1 MTTDRPRLAR
11 LSKSL
16 RRQTAGRETDPIAA
30 AVAGYEAE
38 AAAGRRSAARAGRP
52 WAEPV
57 ELGVAIDPGAP
68 VPHLVTDGL
77 RAVLVFHAGLEPDPD
92 WDGTSV
98 TVVDPADATI
108 RILGW
113 IVFEGIREVSMGG
126 PNDEGLHEHPL
137 YGSGLVHY
145 KAHEVRPVEP
155 SSHEVIITFHDGAF
169 TCVCSEW
176 SSGSLAADF
185 RTAMA
190 LAVNALRDGA
200 AAFEGRDTRSAGT
213 ELHPDRLP
221 FVQLFWNRQILDEA
235 VENACNAGWEIVHL
249 NAEAWTGPEDMH
261 TALAQALSFP
271 DYYGRNL
278 DALND
283 SMYDVVQGDYGFGRH
298 APAGLI
304 VIERFDSFL
313 SREPQASQAVVDVL
327 AGAGIDAVRRGW
339 QLATFLQSDD
349 PALQLAPVA
358 AQPVVWNPKEWL
370 NAKRGL

>member
-1 MTTDRPRLAR
+1 MA
-11 LSKSL
+11 
-16 RRQTAGRETDPIAA
+16 E
-30 AVAGYEAE
+30 YEAE
-38 AAAGRRSAARAGRP
+38 AAEGRRSAEQAGRP

-57 ELGVAIDPGAP
+57 DLGVAIDPGAP

-77 RAVLVFHAGLEPDPD
+77 RAVLVFHAGLQPGPE

-98 TVVDPADATI
+98 TVVDPADATT
-108 RILGW
+108 RNLGW

-145 KAHEVRPVEP
+145 QAHEVQPVEP
-155 SSHEVIITFHDGAF
+155 SSRQVIITFHDETF

-190 LAVNALRDGA
+190 LATNALRHGA
-200 AAFEGRDTRSAGT
+200 AAFDARDSRSAGE
-213 ELHPDRLP
+213 ELHPGRLP

-235 VENACNAGWEIVHL
+235 VEDARNAGWEIVHL
-249 NAEAWTGPEDMH
+249 DAEGWTAPEDMH
-261 TALAQALSFP
+261 TAFAQALSFP
-271 DYYGRNL
+271 DHYGRNL
-278 DALND
+278 DALNVCT
-283 SMYDVVQGDYGFGRH
+283 YDIVHGDYGFGRH

-313 SREPQASQAVVDVL
+313 SLEPQVSQAVVDIL
-327 AGAGIDAVRRGW
+327 AGAGIGAVRRGR

-349 PALQLAPVA
+349 PALQLEPVA

-370 NAKRGL
+370 NAERGL